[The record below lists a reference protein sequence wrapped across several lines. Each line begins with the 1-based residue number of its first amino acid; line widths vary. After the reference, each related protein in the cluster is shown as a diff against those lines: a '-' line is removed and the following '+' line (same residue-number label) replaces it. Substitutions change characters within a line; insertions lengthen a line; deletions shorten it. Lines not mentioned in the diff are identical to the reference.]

1 MTAED
6 RVATSDTEE
15 ATSDTED
22 STEQAPT
29 DAMPQ
34 DAPVAPGKPRLNRN
48 LITGFALAVAI
59 LVAGALTGWLYF
71 SQLRSDQRT
80 DAAASQAVV
89 MAASDAAV
97 AMLSYSA
104 QSLDRDLADA
114 KSHLTGG
121 FLSYYQQF
129 TDTVVVPAAKVNGV
143 QTSAAVVRAA
153 ISQIQPNSAVVL
165 MFVNQTTTS
174 KDHPDPVL
182 RASSIRVHLLRID
195 SRWLIDAFDPV

>member
-6 RVATSDTEE
+6 RVATSGAEE
-15 ATSDTED
+15 ATSDIED
-22 STEQAPT
+22 ASEAAEA
-29 DAMPQ
+29 DAMPH
-34 DAPVAPGKPRLNRN
+34 DAPVSAGKPRLNR
-48 LITGFALAVAI
+48 T
-59 LVAGALTGWLYF
+59 LVAGLALAIAILMAAALTGWLYF
-71 SQLRSDQRT
+71 SQLPSDQRT

-182 RASSIRVHLLRID
+182 RASSIR
-195 SRWLIDAFDPV
+195 STC